1 MAHELM
7 KEAWI
12 ITGGSRG
19 LGLEIAELFHQKG
32 IRVYDLSRS
41 GSGPFH
47 RTCDI
52 SQPAEAHRVMAK
64 LMEEIFQESGWS
76 RIGFIHNA
84 ATLGPVSLL
93 EHLDTQDVKVNIQ
106 TNVVSFFSLISNFL
120 SAMNQ
125 TTIPG
130 FVVSISSGA
139 ALRGIPGWGLYCAS
153 KAAGDQL
160 IRVIA
165 QETGP
170 QITPIIFDPGIMDTK
185 MQEEIRSQTEE
196 KFPLVKQFREYKA
209 TGKLQ
214 NPATVAAKL
223 VALID
228 GEYGE
233 LDRGAR
239 YAARDLG

>member
-1 MAHELM
+1 MAQDIT

-12 ITGGSRG
+12 ITGASRG
-19 LGLEIAELFHQKG
+19 LGLEIAELFHRKG
-32 IRVYDLSRS
+32 VRVYDLSRS

-47 RTCDI
+47 RPCDI
-52 SQPAEAHRVMAK
+52 SQPAETTRVMSK
-64 LMEEIFQESGWS
+64 LMEEIFQESGWT
-76 RIGFIHNA
+76 RIGLIHNA
-84 ATLGPVSLL
+84 AILGPVSLL
-93 EHLDTQDVKVNIQ
+93 EDLDTQDVKTNIQ
-106 TNVVSFFSLISNFL
+106 TNVVSFFSIITNFL
-120 SAMNQ
+120 SAMHGKS
-125 TTIPG
+125 IPG

-165 QETGP
+165 QETDS
-170 QITPIIFDPGIMDTK
+170 QIMPIIFDPGIMDTK

-196 KFPLVKQFREYKA
+196 RFPLVKQFREYK
-209 TGKLQ
+209 TQGKLQ

-223 VALID
+223 GALID

-239 YAARDLG
+239 YAARDLT

>member
-1 MAHELM
+1 MTQEPM

-12 ITGGSRG
+12 ITGASRG
-19 LGLEIAELFHQKG
+19 LGLEIAELFYRKG

-41 GSGPFH
+41 GAGPFH

-52 SQPAEAHRVMAK
+52 SQPAETTRVMTN
-64 LMEEIFQESGWS
+64 LMEDILKEPDWS
-76 RIGFIHNA
+76 RIGLIHNA

-93 EHLDTQDVKVNIQ
+93 EHLDTQDVKMNIQ
-106 TNVVSFFSLISNFL
+106 TNVVSFFSIISNYL
-120 SAMNQ
+120 AAMNG
-125 TTIPG
+125 TSIPG

-165 QETGP
+165 QEVGP
-170 QITPIIFDPGIMDTK
+170 QIMPIIFDPGIMDTK

-196 KFPLVKQFREYKA
+196 RFPLVKQFRDYKSS
-209 TGKLQ
+209 GKLQ

-223 VALID
+223 AALID

-233 LDRGAR
+233 LERGAR